1 MARKRA
7 FIYIDGFNLYY
18 GCLRNTPYR
27 WLNIVE
33 LSKKLVSDKIEKV
46 HYFTARV
53 SARAG
58 DPMAPLRQKIYLR
71 ALETLPEVQ
80 IHYGHFLTHV
90 KWMPKADNPQ
100 ERVKVVKTDEKGSDV
115 NLASQ
120 ILADAFRGQFDTA
133 AVISNDSD
141 LLKPIFIVKEELKK
155 TVGIVNPQKDKRF
168 AVQLSN
174 IASFKRVI
182 REAVLQVCQFPPT
195 LTDSKGTFHKP
206 ESW

>member
-1 MARKRA
+1 MARKKA
-7 FIYIDGFNLYY
+7 YIYIDGFNLYY
-18 GCLRNTPYR
+18 GCLKNTPYR

-33 LSKKLVSDKIEKV
+33 LSKKLVSDRIEKV

-80 IHYGHFLTHV
+80 IHYGHFLSHV
-90 KWMPKADNPQ
+90 KWMPKADNPK
-100 ERVKVVKTDEKGSDV
+100 ERIKVIKTDEKGSDV

-120 ILADAFRGQFDTA
+120 LLADAFRNHFDTA

-141 LLKPIFIVKEELKK
+141 LLNLRLLFW
-155 TVGIVNPQKDKRF
+155 F
-168 AVQLSN
+168 
-174 IASFKRVI
+174 
-182 REAVLQVCQFPPT
+182 
-195 LTDSKGTFHKP
+195 
-206 ESW
+206 